1 MSCLNFKG
9 GDINCKRGENHPY
22 LTFRNLLF
30 ILFDFISKEENFPFK
45 FSWMHRDKKITIVY
59 IFHLH
64 NLNDALG
71 N

>member
-22 LTFRNLLF
+22 LTFRNLVF

-45 FSWMHRDKKITIVY
+45 FSWMHRDKKKYNCVHFPPY
-59 IFHLH
+59 
-64 NLNDALG
+64 LNDALG